1 MPRRLATPK
10 TPEQLKAEK
19 KARRIARNER
29 KKLARLNGAEA
40 SRQRKAKMEQEGKT
54 EELEISQKDK
64 NNYRKIQLV
73 RDCAYGTKK
82 EKSAAECELRRLGYS
97 DDTIQKLIKKY
108 NKTGISVTENL

>member
-1 MPRRLATPK
+1 MPKRLTTPK

-29 KKLARLNGAEA
+29 KKLARLNGVEA

-64 NNYRKIQLV
+64 NNYRKIQLI

-82 EKSAAECELRRLGYS
+82 EKTLAECELRRLGYS